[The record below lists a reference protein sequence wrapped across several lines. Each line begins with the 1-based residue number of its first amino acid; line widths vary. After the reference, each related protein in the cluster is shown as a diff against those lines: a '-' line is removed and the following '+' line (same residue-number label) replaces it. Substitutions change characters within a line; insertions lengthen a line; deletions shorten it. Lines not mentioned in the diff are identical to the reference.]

1 MPASPLPLNEPQRLA
16 ALCSYD
22 VLDTAPEEGF
32 DDLTSLAAELC
43 DAPMAVVSLVDT
55 DRQWFKSR
63 VGLGVSETPRD
74 QAFCAYALHSD
85 QPLIVE
91 DATRDPRFVDNPLVT
106 GEMHLRFYAGVPLIN
121 EDGLTLGTLCVM
133 GTEPRSL
140 SEGQRKS
147 LERLGR
153 QAVALLELRRTAAR
167 MTEARERADGA
178 NRAKDAFIAMVSHE
192 FRTPLHG
199 ILSFANFG
207 LKNAETA
214 TPDKLNGYFERI
226 ASSGQRLLLIV
237 NDLLDLSKLEAG
249 EMSYVFKREAL
260 GPIIDATVDECRSL
274 ADERGL
280 DVRVAHPAGALWVE
294 ADRGRLMQAVRNLLG
309 NALKFTPDH
318 GRIELC
324 VSPTE
329 AGATRITVTDSG
341 PGIPEAELA
350 GVFGRF
356 VQASSTAAVG
366 GGTGLGLAICEQ
378 IVRAHRGRV
387 WAENAENRGA
397 RFIIE
402 LDPPDTGRNAEAA

>member
-1 MPASPLPLNEPQRLA
+1 M
-16 ALCSYD
+16 
-22 VLDTAPEEGF
+22 
-32 DDLTSLAAELC
+32 
-43 DAPMAVVSLVDT
+43 
-55 DRQWFKSR
+55 
-63 VGLGVSETPRD
+63 
-74 QAFCAYALHSD
+74 
-85 QPLIVE
+85 
-91 DATRDPRFVDNPLVT
+91 
-106 GEMHLRFYAGVPLIN
+106 
-121 EDGLTLGTLCVM
+121 
-133 GTEPRSL
+133 
-140 SEGQRKS
+140 
-147 LERLGR
+147 
-153 QAVALLELRRTAAR
+153 ALLELRRTAAR
-167 MTEARERADGA
+167 MAEARERAVEA

-199 ILSFANFG
+199 ILSFARFG
-207 LKNAETA
+207 LKNVETA
-214 TPDKLNGYFERI
+214 STDKLHGYFNRI
-226 ASSGQRLLLIV
+226 VTSGERLLSIV

-280 DVRVAHPAGALWVE
+280 DVKVQHRAGAVWVE

-324 VSPTE
+324 VTPTE

-356 VQASSTAAVG
+356 IQASSTAAVG
-366 GGTGLGLAICEQ
+366 GGTGLGLAICRQ
-378 IVRAHRGRV
+378 IVLAHRGRV
-387 WAENAENRGA
+387 WAENAENGGA

-402 LDPPDTGRNAEAA
+402 LDTPDTSCKAEAA